1 MKSKFEIFFDTDIL
15 IDPAKKKST
24 PPVNAVLEKCL
35 MLFNTCFTSVINAS
49 EIFARCKNAAELEK
63 AKNLLVNVAILGIP
77 FRYSLRISEVNIAI
91 KKKV

>member
-1 MKSKFEIFFDTDIL
+1 MKSQFEIFLDTDIF
-15 IDPAKKKST
+15 IDSSKKTHT

-35 MLFNTCFTSVINAS
+35 LLFDTCFTSVINAS
-49 EIFARCKNAAELEK
+49 EIFAMCKNAAELEN